1 MKTMRTM
8 RTNCQEDFYS
18 LFEFNQLEQ
27 AALFHAPAII
37 TSRPS
42 SRLAEHPTQNPT
54 QRQRKIRRSKHPQRI
69 ARRSRNNSLAPSYHS
84 FTRESVG
91 NAQKNSWLLRTR
103 TSSVSL
109 WKNATPHTGRRRIRG
124 RLCRTRSPDRE
135 LRASVPRRR
144 AHGQTLLGS
153 GCSRVSPG
161 CRA

>member
-8 RTNCQEDFYS
+8 RTMKTNCQEDFYS

-27 AALFHAPAII
+27 AAIFHAPASI

-42 SRLAEHPTQNPT
+42 SRLAENPT
-54 QRQRKIRRSKHPQRI
+54 QQAPARSRKHPQRI

-84 FTRESVG
+84 FTRESVV
-91 NAQKNSWLLRTR
+91 NAQKNSWLLRTQI
-103 TSSVSL
+103 SSVSL